1 MALSPENTKSLFDD
15 LKSSPPAAEPVAD
28 ATPAVAETPSTTAVE
43 TPPITADATA
53 ASADGQNNSDG
64 GQPAPV
70 NPFLAELQ
78 QLGFKDV
85 DSEEAARQRL
95 LEAFR
100 TEQQRRE
107 QYEAQ
112 LQQVAP
118 LLQYG
123 REYLSR
129 MQDPEFA
136 QFTSQ
141 RQARSMQPA
150 EPAKPKNWWA
160 PPEYNPALAD
170 RYREVDPATGQVR
183 WKDNTPLDVRNSHDA
198 YQTYVQNWA
207 EQLVR
212 DPVKA
217 LDGFRQQ
224 VLDEAKSI
232 IRQDFEQTQQQQ
244 THQQFIQQVEQQ
256 NQDWLYQRD
265 PRTGDVIR
273 SFDGSPVPSAW
284 GQRTFEYLEQANQY
298 RIPTPEARW
307 EYAMARIRADYA
319 DSMLRQAPAAVAPVA
334 TPAPTV
340 EQTIAATKNNIL
352 ERGRVN
358 NGTTAIP
365 NRTGSED
372 RVDTPSRR
380 SQNSKLSPGR
390 KFLAELKRG

>member
-1 MALSPENTKSLFDD
+1 MPLSPETTKSLFDD
-15 LKSSPPAAEPVAD
+15 LRSTQQPETPAETPTPAPTTAAEPATPVADAPAADASAETPPAAE
-28 ATPAVAETPSTTAVE
+28 ATTE
-43 TPPITADATA
+43 
-53 ASADGQNNSDG
+53 Q
-64 GQPAPV
+64 PV

-95 LEAFR
+95 LEAYR

-107 QYEAQ
+107 QYESQ
-112 LQQVAP
+112 LQQFAP

-123 REYLSR
+123 RQYLER

-136 QFTSQ
+136 QFAAQ
-141 RQARSMQPA
+141 RQSRVQQPPQP
-150 EPAKPKNWWA
+150 EQPKSWWT
-160 PPEYNPALAD
+160 PPEYNPAVAD
-170 RYREVDPATGQVR
+170 RYREVDPTTGQVR
-183 WKDNTPLDVRNSHDA
+183 WKENTPIDVRTAYDSHQA
-198 YQTYVQNWA
+198 YIQNWA

-224 VLDEAKSI
+224 VLEEAKSL
-232 IRQDFEQTQQQQ
+232 IRRDWEQTQQQQ
-244 THQQFIQQVEQQ
+244 TQQQFIQQVEQQ
-256 NQDWLYQRD
+256 HSDWMYQRD
-265 PRTGDVIR
+265 PRTGEVLR
-273 SFDGSPVPSAW
+273 NFDGQMVPTAW
-284 GQRTFEYLEQANQY
+284 GQRALEYVTEANQY
-298 RIPTPEARW
+298 GIPSPQARW
-307 EYAMARIRADYA
+307 EYALARVKADYA
-319 DSMLRQAPAAVAPVA
+319 DAMWRQQQVTPAAAS
-334 TPAPTV
+334 TTSPASTLD
-340 EQTIAATKNNIL
+340 QTIASTKNNIL

-358 NGTTAIP
+358 NGNLAAP